1 MKSFRFPPS
10 LLPIALGLSFAH
22 SALAEGHQLI
32 TQGNGKLA
40 IVEKD
45 GAISWEMKWGGIHDL
60 HVLKNGHIMVQQDMR
75 KVVEI
80 DPKTK
85 QVVWSYDS
93 AGSADNKGKRI
104 EVHAFQPLENG
115 NVMIAESGA
124 GRIIEVD
131 RAGKIVHQFQLKL
144 DRPNAHSDTR
154 LVRKLPDGHYLA
166 CHENDGVCREYDQD
180 GKVVWEYPVP
190 MFGKEAKGGHGPEGF
205 GNHLFGALRLKNGNT
220 LIATGNGHSVLEVTP
235 EKEIVWKIEQD
246 DLPGIKLAWVT
257 TLEVLPNGNYVI
269 GNCHAGPGNPLLIEL
284 EPKTKKVVW
293 TFDRFKTF
301 GNSVPNSQ
309 ILDVE
314 AVAR

>member
-1 MKSFRFPPS
+1 MKFLLFCPLLLIVSNLS
-10 LLPIALGLSFAH
+10 LAA
-22 SALAEGHQLI
+22 GHRVV

-45 GAISWEMKWGGIHDL
+45 GEISWEMKWGPIHDI
-60 HVLKNGHIMVQQDMR
+60 HVLENGHIMVQQNMK

-80 DPKTK
+80 DPETK
-85 QVVWSYDS
+85 SVVWSYDS
-93 AGSADNKGKRI
+93 AGSDDNEGKRI

-131 RAGKIVHQFQLKL
+131 REGQIVKRVKLKL
-144 DRPNAHSDTR
+144 DKPNAHSDTR
-154 LVRKLPDGHYLA
+154 LARKLKNGNYLV
-166 CHENDGVCREYDQD
+166 CHENDGVCREY
-180 GKVVWEYPVP
+180 GGGGELVWEYAVP
-190 MFGKEAKGGHGPEGF
+190 MFGKKAKRGHGPEGF
-205 GNHLFGALRLKNGNT
+205 GNRLFGAVRLANGNT
-220 LIATGNGHSVLEVTP
+220 LIATGNGHSVIEVTP

-269 GNCHAGPGNPLLIEL
+269 GNCHAGPGNPLLVEIEP
-284 EPKTKKVVW
+284 ESKKVVW
-293 TFDRFKTF
+293 TFDRFRTF

-309 ILDVE
+309 LLDVR